1 MKEAAKAK
9 HFKVGAVIWHA
20 AFSFCWSLLIFL
32 QFDRLVESGAW
43 AVSGS
48 HPRWDFVSVVAGWNT
63 GPLRPEEVRADS
75 ESCFGCSSVQ
85 RQCCKLFGRLLD
97 PPVWGCA
104 DSWSGKALG
113 RPGGDTGYTGEESNS
128 RGIRGA
134 QRGAQLETS
143 KVPNSRH
150 ERRPTRG
157 MRDAQLQAS
166 TMPNWRQDR
175 CPTRGAEVEVEAS
188 KVPNWRGK
196 QLQRHQR
203 CPTQG

>member
-9 HFKVGAVIWHA
+9 HFKVGAMIWHV

-32 QFDRLVESGAW
+32 QFDRLVESGVW

-97 PPVWGCA
+97 PPVWRCG

-113 RPGGDTGYTGEESNS
+113 RPGGDTG
-128 RGIRGA
+128 
-134 QRGAQLETS
+134 
-143 KVPNSRH
+143 
-150 ERRPTRG
+150 
-157 MRDAQLQAS
+157 
-166 TMPNWRQDR
+166 
-175 CPTRGAEVEVEAS
+175 
-188 KVPNWRGK
+188 
-196 QLQRHQR
+196 
-203 CPTQG
+203 

>member
-32 QFDRLVESGAW
+32 QFDRLVESGVW

-97 PPVWGCA
+97 PPVWGRG

-134 QRGAQLETS
+134 QLKAKKKYRLMHQ
-143 KVPNSRH
+143 VPNCGQETNS
-150 ERRPTRG
+150 
-157 MRDAQLQAS
+157 
-166 TMPNWRQDR
+166 
-175 CPTRGAEVEVEAS
+175 
-188 KVPNWRGK
+188 
-196 QLQRHQR
+196 RHQR
-203 CPTQG
+203 CPTRGIKETQLEAC